1 MHDPPN
7 VSLPSLSTVAEQL
20 TDGVEI
26 AGESVVLGLDDFLIR
41 VRSNSVALL
50 QGLRRYFAHV
60 VVERDEG
67 VRADCTV
74 LAIESG
80 ATDLGLSFVDWK
92 REPGKSGRKDS
103 YVDLAENDQGVGR
116 LVRKVRTGML
126 FLQSETHRIA
136 HGPCLA
142 NDNQVINFINC
153 QYMNWLQQ
161 RGSVI
166 CHASAIAMDGRAL
179 AIAGFSGG
187 GKSSLMLRLMELA
200 GTRYVT
206 NDRLFLES
214 NATGEIQA
222 TGIPKLPRVNPGT
235 IVSLSSLRPMLDETQ
250 IETYESL
257 SPEHLWQLEQKFDV
271 DVTKVYGSD
280 RITLQSPMRD
290 LLILNWDRTSD
301 ATCRIEPVD
310 LRERPELLKAVTKSP
325 GPFYVDAR
333 GQFQR
338 DDVKQEIA
346 TYQDLLDRV
355 DVWEASGKVDF
366 DMATQTCQSIL
377 RKQPC

>member
-1 MHDPPN
+1 M
-7 VSLPSLSTVAEQL
+7 PSLSTVAEQL